1 MNRVDWVR
9 HYVFTRGRTHR
20 YGADRSQLGDLH
32 VPHGAGRHPVIVLI
46 HGGSWRKKYGR
57 AVMRAVAA
65 ALVQRGFAAWNIE
78 YRRVGNG
85 GGWPQTF
92 ADVAAAIDRLDGL
105 DPSLDLDRVDVLGHS
120 AGGHLALWAA
130 GRETLPAGA
139 PGALAGP
146 PRVPIRRTIS
156 LAGVC
161 DLAGAYRDWNGG
173 AVRALMGGSPQRL
186 RERYELAD
194 PLLRVP
200 LAMPALLVHGVR
212 DETVSVRLSRDYAA
226 AASAAGGDVEL
237 VEIEGAAGSHRAFVD
252 PSSPAWQPV
261 LGWLARPADPRGA
274 GALTTS

>member
-32 VPHGAGRHPVIVLI
+32 VPHGDGRHPVIVLI

-65 ALVQRGFAAWNIE
+65 ALAQRGFAVWNIE

-120 AGGHLALWAA
+120 ADHPV
-130 GRETLPAGA
+130 R
-139 PGALAGP
+139 
-146 PRVPIRRTIS
+146 
-156 LAGVC
+156 
-161 DLAGAYRDWNGG
+161 GG
-173 AVRALMGGSPQRL
+173 AEPVRPAR
-186 RERYELAD
+186 AD
-194 PLLRVP
+194 QVD
-200 LAMPALLVHGVR
+200 V
-212 DETVSVRLSRDYAA
+212 AA
-226 AASAAGGDVEL
+226 DAAGGHDDRGGVQLEL
-237 VEIEGAAGSHRAFVD
+237 AAPAARALRSA
-252 PSSPAWQPV
+252 SSSCTP
-261 LGWLARPADPRGA
+261 PR
-274 GALTTS
+274 SS

>member
-1 MNRVDWVR
+1 MNRVDWFR
-9 HYVFTRGRTHR
+9 HYVLTRGSTHR
-20 YGADRSQLGDLH
+20 YGGDRSQVGDLH
-32 VPHGAGRHPVIVLI
+32 LPRGAGAHAVIVLI

-65 ALVQRGFAAWNIE
+65 ALVDRGYAVWNIE

-92 ADVAAAIDRLDGL
+92 ADVAAAIDLLDGL
-105 DPSLDLDRVDVLGHS
+105 HPSLDVDRVNVVGHS

-139 PGALAGP
+139 PGALAGR
-146 PRVPIRRTIS
+146 PRVPIRRAIS

-161 DLAGAYRDWNGG
+161 DPTGAYREWNGG
-173 AVRALMGGSPQRL
+173 AVRALMGGSPERL

-194 PLLRVP
+194 PLRRVP
-200 LAMPALLVHGVR
+200 LAMPVLLVHGVR

-226 AASAAGGDVEL
+226 AARAAGGDVEL
-237 VEIEGAAGSHRAFVD
+237 VEIEGAAGVHRAFVD
-252 PSSPAWQPV
+252 PDAPAWEPV
-261 LGWLARPADPRGA
+261 LGWLARPTDPRDA
-274 GALTTS
+274 GALARS

>member
-1 MNRVDWVR
+1 MSRARWIQ
-9 HYVFTRGRTHR
+9 HYLFTRGRTHR

-32 VPHGAGRHPVIVLI
+32 VPHGAGPHPVIALI

-85 GGWPQTF
+85 GGWPQTL

-105 DPSLDLDRVDVLGHS
+105 DPSLDPDRVDVLGHS

-146 PRVPIRRTIS
+146 PRVPIRRAIS

-161 DLAGAYRDWNGG
+161 DLTGAYRDWNGG

-194 PLLRVP
+194 PLIRVP
-200 LAMPALLVHGVR
+200 LAMPVLLVHGVR

-252 PSSPAWQPV
+252 PSGPAWQPV

-274 GALTTS
+274 GALATS

>member
-32 VPHGAGRHPVIVLI
+32 VPHGAGPHPVIVLI

-85 GGWPQTF
+85 GGWPQTL

-146 PRVPIRRTIS
+146 PRVPIRRAIS

-161 DLAGAYRDWNGG
+161 DLTGAYRDWNGG

-194 PLLRVP
+194 PLIRVP
-200 LAMPALLVHGVR
+200 LAMPVLLVHGVR

-252 PSSPAWQPV
+252 PSGPAWQPV

-274 GALTTS
+274 GALATS